1 MKLEE
6 FKEKLTSYLAEID
19 IKLDEEQI
27 KQFYDYMN
35 LLLEWNEKINLT
47 AITDKDE
54 IILKHFIDCL
64 TISKHLKENAYI
76 IDVGTGAGFPGIPL
90 KIARRDIKVVLMD
103 SLNKRIN
110 FLNEVIQKIGLENIE
125 TIHGR
130 AEELGKTKKYREMFD
145 VATSRAVANLN
156 TLSEYMLPFVKR
168 GGASICMKGPGAEE
182 EVQKAKKAIA
192 ILGGEISSID
202 TFDLPRSDIRRNVV
216 IIDKKDVTPGKYP
229 RKAGTPAKE
238 PLAIN

>member
-1 MKLEE
+1 MELEE
-6 FKEKLTSYLAEID
+6 FKEKMNSYLEEIN
-19 IKLDEEQI
+19 IKLNEEQI

-54 IILKHFIDCL
+54 IILKHFVDCL
-64 TISKHLKENAYI
+64 TILKYIKENACI

-90 KIARRDIKVVLMD
+90 KIARKDLKIVLMD

-110 FLNEVIQKIGLENIE
+110 FLNEVIKNLKLENIE
-125 TIHGR
+125 TIHSR
-130 AEELGKTKKYREMFD
+130 AEELGKNKKYRETFD

-156 TLSEYMLPFVKR
+156 TLSEYMLPFVKK
-168 GGASICMKGPGAEE
+168 GGMSICMKGPGAEE
-182 EVQKAKKAIA
+182 EVQKAKRAIS
-192 ILGGEISSID
+192 ILGGKVDLVDS
-202 TFDLPRSDIRRNVV
+202 FDLPNSDIARNVV
-216 IIDKKDVTPGKYP
+216 IINKNEVTPGKYP

-238 PLAIN
+238 PLFI

>member
-1 MKLEE
+1 MELKE
-6 FKEKLTSYLAEID
+6 FEEKLNLYLAEIN
-19 IKLDEEQI
+19 IKLNEEQI

-54 IILKHFIDCL
+54 IILKHFVDCL
-64 TISKHLKENAYI
+64 TISKYIKENACI

-90 KIARRDIKVVLMD
+90 KIARKDVKIVLMD

-110 FLNEVIQKIGLENIE
+110 FLNEVIQSLKLENIE
-125 TIHGR
+125 TIHSR
-130 AEELGKTKKYREMFD
+130 AEELGKNKKYREKFD

-156 TLSEYMLPFVKR
+156 TLSEYMLPFVKK
-168 GGASICMKGPGAEE
+168 GGISICMKGPGADE
-182 EVQKAKKAIA
+182 EVQKAKRAIS
-192 ILGGEISSID
+192 ILGGEISSVD
-202 TFDLPRSDIRRNVV
+202 SFDLPNSDIARNVV
-216 IIDKKDVTPGKYP
+216 IINKKDVTPGKYP

-238 PLAIN
+238 PLFI

>member
-1 MKLEE
+1 MELKE
-6 FKEKLTSYLAEID
+6 FEEKLNSYLAEIN
-19 IKLDEEQI
+19 IKLNEEQI

-54 IILKHFIDCL
+54 IILKHFVDCL
-64 TISKHLKENAYI
+64 TISKYIKENACI

-90 KIARRDIKVVLMD
+90 KIARKDVKIVLMD

-110 FLNEVIQKIGLENIE
+110 FLNEVIQSLKLENIE
-125 TIHGR
+125 TIHSR
-130 AEELGKTKKYREMFD
+130 AEELGKNKKYREKFD

-156 TLSEYMLPFVKR
+156 TLSEYMLPFVKK
-168 GGASICMKGPGAEE
+168 GGISICMKGPGADE
-182 EVQKAKKAIA
+182 EVQKAKRAIS
-192 ILGGEISSID
+192 ILGGEISSVD
-202 TFDLPRSDIRRNVV
+202 SFDLPNSEIGRNVV
-216 IIDKKDVTPGKYP
+216 IINKNEVTPGKYP

-238 PLAIN
+238 PLFI